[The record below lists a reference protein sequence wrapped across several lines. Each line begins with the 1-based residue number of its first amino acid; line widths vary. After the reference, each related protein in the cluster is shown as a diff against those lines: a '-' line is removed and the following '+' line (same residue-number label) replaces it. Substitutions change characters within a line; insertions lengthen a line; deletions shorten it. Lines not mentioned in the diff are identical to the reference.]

1 MIFARWE
8 RWGPLTGVLAVVC
21 WIVVMILVFNTPGT
35 DDSDAKITSYY
46 ASNSHQTRDL
56 CAFFIFVAGV
66 LFLLGFLAALRS
78 RLAEAEGA
86 PGRITALAFGAGVA
100 SAALWIVAVSMFTSQ
115 SFALDD
121 TDKFVLDPN
130 TYRIINDMGYS
141 IWIGAVIVS
150 AVLVWATSAI
160 ALRSGVLP
168 KWFAWLGVLVGIL
181 QLFAIFWIPVFIF
194 WGWVLITSLL
204 LLFRRAPAGTPQPAA
219 AT

>member
-1 MIFARWE
+1 MSFPRWE
-8 RWGPLTGVLAVVC
+8 RWGPLAGVLAVVC
-21 WIVVMILVFNTPGT
+21 WIVVMILVAGTPGT

-46 ASNSHQTRDL
+46 ASSSHQSRDL
-56 CAFFIFVAGV
+56 IAFFIFVAGV

-78 RLAEAEGA
+78 RLADAEGA
-86 PGRITALAFGAGVA
+86 PGRITALAFGSGIA
-100 SAALWIVAVSMFTSQ
+100 SVALWIVAVSMFTSQ
-115 SFALDD
+115 SFALED

-141 IWIGAVIVS
+141 VWIAAVIVS

-181 QLFAIFWIPVFIF
+181 LLLAVFWIPVFIY

-204 LLFRRAPAGTPQPAA
+204 LVFRRPPARTATAA
-219 AT
+219 